1 MGARRKGRE
10 LALQALYQQE
20 ITGEA
25 SDRTLRLFWE
35 NFDGSGPVKEFALSL
50 VHGVAE
56 RREEIDA
63 VIGKVMQNWR
73 VERLSKVDLNVLRLA
88 TYELLGTPEVPAN
101 VVINEAI
108 EIARRFGSQ
117 ESSVFVNGVLDQVA
131 AQLGVKPESKGMSGG
146 ESAGRKAADE

>member
-20 ITGEA
+20 ITGEV
-25 SDRTLRLFWE
+25 SDRMLRPFQE
-35 NFDGSGPVKEFALSL
+35 SFEGSEPVKEFALRL

-88 TYELLGTPEVPAN
+88 TYELLGTPEVPVT

-131 AQLGVKPESKGMSGG
+131 AELGVKPEAKGMSGG
-146 ESAGRKAADE
+146 EGAKRRAADE